1 MSDEDIK
8 QRIAYLVQHGGL
20 WDDPLAEMRKGMRW
34 AIGLGCA
41 GVALGGAAV
50 GMLAAVI
57 GP

>member
-20 WDDPLAEMRKGMRW
+20 WDDPIQDLRQGLKW
-34 AIGLGCA
+34 AIGIGAA
-41 GVALGGAAV
+41 GVVLGGAAV

-57 GP
+57 S